1 MRIEPVPKSST
12 EAAEAFATAK
22 AMLGWLPNTV
32 RVMARGASA
41 AELYLRARELNDRSG
56 LTPTERELIACLTA
70 AHNRCE
76 YCLTAHSVAA
86 RLLEVDVDEVL
97 IAREGRSSDPRGAA
111 VLGFAA
117 ALLASNGRV
126 GDQDLTRARGAGLT
140 DAELIDIVAIVAENM
155 LGNFV
160 NNLAQTE
167 LDGLLVRAVARLL
180 PGPTLDRTP
189 PL

>member
-12 EAAEAFATAK
+12 EAAETFATAK

-41 AELYLRARELNDRSG
+41 AELYLRARELNARSG
-56 LTPTERELIACLTA
+56 LAPAERELIACLTA

-76 YCLTAHSVAA
+76 YCLTAHSIAA

-97 IAREGRSSDPRGAA
+97 LAREGRSSAPRGAA
-111 VLGFAA
+111 ILGFAA
-117 ALLASNGRV
+117 ALLASKGRV
-126 GDQDLTRARGAGLT
+126 GDEDLARARGAGLT
-140 DAELIDIVAIVAENM
+140 DAELIDIVAVVAENM

-160 NNLAQTE
+160 NNLARTE
-167 LDGLLVRAVARLL
+167 LDGPLVRAAARLL
-180 PGPTLDRTP
+180 PGPTPDRAP